1 MRELTTDFHGQASL
15 TLALGFDCASIR
27 VVGPRY
33 PLRGVVVEMGK
44 CYNLR
49 MRKCYLSL
57 VALAAAATVGAATYK
72 NPVLVMDFSDPD
84 VCVGHDGKFYMTA
97 SSFGGLPGLPILV
110 SDDLVNWQYAAYALK
125 EHPFATHSPEHG
137 NAVWAPSIRRRSFW
151 KTEDSGT
158 QVWTH
163 EYVIY
168 WGDPDR
174 GAYRISAPS
183 PRGPW
188 SEPRLVLKGKGII
201 DTCPL
206 YDDDGRIYLVNG
218 WAQSRAGMNS
228 VLTVRELDKDETHA
242 ISEPVMVYD
251 GVPDGNFTAEGP
263 KFYKRN
269 GEYWLFFPAGG
280 VGGGWQVAA
289 RAKTP
294 FGPFEAKTV
303 MAQGK
308 TKINGPHQGA
318 WVGKKRSDG
327 VEEDWFVHFSDR
339 DAYGR
344 IVYLEPMKWR
354 EDGWPVI
361 GVDEDGD
368 GCGDPVEEYEM
379 PKVAACWKCRS
390 IPCTNDVHK
399 AELKRFTPQV
409 SDEFNDGKIGLQ
421 WQWLGKSADFAGWAT
436 PYGFYRQYTTRYG
449 WNMPTSSLGG
459 LSKEFKGSLWNA
471 PNLMVQKFP
480 AFAFTATMKARVGA
494 KEATEESGLIIQG
507 RSYARIGLRYTG
519 QQEFE
524 VVYVACRDADK
535 GKYED
540 KAVVL
545 ATVPATVI
553 GAGLRTANVKDVW
566 LKVDVTPGEIPE
578 KGLGPKAMCEFSWSL
593 DGEKWTKCEK
603 TFQAREG
610 KWVPASVPARLAVR
624 WTAARRLPFFWYNRR
639 QP

>member
-1 MRELTTDFHGQASL
+1 MKK
-15 TLALGFDCASIR
+15 LALF
-27 VVGPRY
+27 
-33 PLRGVVVEMGK
+33 
-44 CYNLR
+44 
-49 MRKCYLSL
+49 SL
-57 VALAAAATVGAATYK
+57 AFAAGAALNAATYK
-72 NPVLVMDFSDPD
+72 NPVLAMDFSDPD
-84 VCVGHDGKFYMTA
+84 VCVGGNGKYYMTA
-97 SSFGGLPGLPILV
+97 SSFGGLPGLPILE
-110 SDDLVNWQYAAYALK
+110 SDDLVNWQYVAYAIK
-125 EHPFATHSPEHG
+125 EHPFHKGSWRRGSPEHG
-137 NAVWAPSIRRRSFW
+137 NSVWAPSIRRRSFW
-151 KTEDSGT
+151 KTEEGTST

-174 GAYRISAPS
+174 GAYRVSAPS

-188 SEPRLVLKGKGII
+188 GEPRLVVPGEGII

-206 YDDDGRIYLVNG
+206 YDDDGRVYLVNG

-228 VLTVRELDKDETHA
+228 VLTVRELDKDETRA

-269 GEYWLFFPAGG
+269 GEYWLMFPAGG

-289 RAKTP
+289 RAKSP
-294 FGPFEAKTV
+294 YGPYEARTV

-318 WVGKKRSDG
+318 WVHCE
-327 VEEDWFVHFSDR
+327 VEAPFGRKIGTGEDWFVHFSDR

-354 EDGWPVI
+354 EDGWPAI
-361 GVDEDGD
+361 GADDDGD
-368 GCGDPVEEYEM
+368 GCGEPVEEWEM
-379 PKVAACWKCRS
+379 PKGGRLGAQ
-390 IPCTNDVHK
+390 T
-399 AELKRFTPQV
+399 LYPQT

-421 WQWLGKSADFAGWAT
+421 WQWLGKSEDFAGWAT
-436 PYGFYRQYTTRYG
+436 PYGFYRQYSTSYG
-449 WNMPTSSLGG
+449 WNKDSKLGSFG
-459 LSKEFKGSLWNA
+459 GKKSTKGNLWNS

-480 AFAFTATMKARVGA
+480 GFAFTATMKAQVGA
-494 KEATEESGLIIQG
+494 KQATEEAGLIIQG

-519 QQEFE
+519 RASFE
-524 VVYVACRDADK
+524 VVYVECLGADK
-535 GKYED
+535 D
-540 KAVVL
+540 KDEAKPVVL
-545 ATVPATVI
+545 AETPAQTI

-578 KGLGPKAMCEFSWSL
+578 KGLGPKATCEFSWSL
-593 DGEKWTKCEK
+593 DGESWTKCDK

-610 KWVPASVPARLAVR
+610 KWIGATVGIYAVSGPDCKDRGWIDVDWFRVVRGAAASGE
-624 WTAARRLPFFWYNRR
+624 
-639 QP
+639 

>member
-1 MRELTTDFHGQASL
+1 MA
-15 TLALGFDCASIR
+15 
-27 VVGPRY
+27 
-33 PLRGVVVEMGK
+33 
-44 CYNLR
+44 
-49 MRKCYLSL
+49 
-57 VALAAAATVGAATYK
+57 GAATYK

-110 SDDLVNWQYAAYALK
+110 SDDLVNWEYAAYALK
-125 EHPFATHSPEHG
+125 EHPFPTHSPEHG
-137 NAVWAPSIRRRSFW
+137 NAVWAPSIRRKSFW
-151 KTEDSGT
+151 KKNAEDQGKT
-158 QVWTH
+158 WTH

-174 GAYRISAPS
+174 GAYRVSAPS

-188 SEPRLVLKGKGII
+188 SKPRLVLEGKGII

-206 YDDDGRIYLVNG
+206 YDDDGRVYLVNG

-251 GVPDGNFTAEGP
+251 GVPDGNFTTEGP

-294 FGPFEAKTV
+294 YGPFEAKTV

-318 WVGKKRSDG
+318 WVHCEVVHPFGEKSG
-327 VEEDWFVHFSDR
+327 SGEDWFVHFSDR

-344 IVYLEPMKWR
+344 IVYLEPMKWL

-379 PKVAACWKCRS
+379 PKGGKLG
-390 IPCTNDVHK
+390 TQT
-399 AELKRFTPQV
+399 LYPQV

-436 PYGFYRQYTTRYG
+436 PYGFYRQYTKAVE
-449 WNMPTSSLGG
+449 SCKLKVESGG
-459 LSKEFKGSLWNA
+459 GKDLRPSLWET

-519 QQEFE
+519 KQEFE
-524 VVYVACRDADK
+524 AVYVECRDADK
-535 GKYED
+535 GKDED

-578 KGLGPKAMCEFSWSL
+578 KGLGPKATCEFSWSL
-593 DGEKWTKCEK
+593 DGEKWTKCGK

-610 KWVPASVPARLAVR
+610 KWIGATVGIYAVSGQECR
-624 WTAARRLPFFWYNRR
+624 DRGWIDVDWFRVLRRD
-639 QP
+639 

>member
-1 MRELTTDFHGQASL
+1 MKK
-15 TLALGFDCASIR
+15 LALF
-27 VVGPRY
+27 
-33 PLRGVVVEMGK
+33 
-44 CYNLR
+44 
-49 MRKCYLSL
+49 SL
-57 VALAAAATVGAATYK
+57 AFAAAATLNAATYK

-110 SDDLVNWQYAAYALK
+110 SDDLVNWEYAAYALK

-137 NAVWAPSIRRRSFW
+137 NAVWAPSIRFRAD
-151 KTEDSGT
+151 KG
-158 QVWTH
+158 

-188 SEPRLVLKGKGII
+188 SEPRLVLEGKGII

-251 GVPDGNFTAEGP
+251 GVPDGNFTTEGP

-318 WVGKKRSDG
+318 WVHCEVVHPFGEKSG
-327 VEEDWFVHFSDR
+327 SGEDWFVHFSDR

-368 GCGDPVEEYEM
+368 GCGDPVEKYEM
-379 PKVAACWKCRS
+379 PKGGKLG
-390 IPCTNDVHK
+390 TQT
-399 AELKRFTPQV
+399 LYPQV

-436 PYGFYRQYTTRYG
+436 PYGFYRQYTTQLRG
-449 WNMPTSSLGG
+449 GKAKSSFVA
-459 LSKEFKGSLWNA
+459 SIAPKGSLWDA

-519 QQEFE
+519 KQEFE
-524 VVYVACRDADK
+524 VVYVECRDADK
-535 GKYED
+535 GKDED

-578 KGLGPKAMCEFSWSL
+578 KGLGPKATCEFSWSL
-593 DGEKWTKCEK
+593 DGEKWTKCDK

-610 KWVPASVPARLAVR
+610 KWIGATVGIYAVSSQGCR
-624 WTAARRLPFFWYNRR
+624 DRGWIDVDWFRVLRRD
-639 QP
+639 